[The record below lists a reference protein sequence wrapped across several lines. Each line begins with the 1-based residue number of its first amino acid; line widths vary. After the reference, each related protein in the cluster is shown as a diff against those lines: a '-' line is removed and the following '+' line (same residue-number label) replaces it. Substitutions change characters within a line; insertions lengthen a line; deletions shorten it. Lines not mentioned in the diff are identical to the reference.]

1 MLLNEFQSIQPESV
15 SFMSEQTFDLAVLGG
30 GPGGYVAAIR
40 AAQLGLRT
48 AVIDEN
54 PVFGGTCLRV
64 GCIPSKALLESS
76 HLFEETRSHLAAH
89 GIRVDGEVR
98 FDLAAMMKRKDQ
110 VVSALTGGIGMLL
123 KRAKVTAIQGR
134 GVLQPDRSIAVS
146 GPSPSAVRA
155 TNVLIATGSVPM
167 MLPGIEFDGEFVGD
181 STSALQYAAVP
192 PRLVVIGGGYIGLE
206 LGSVWSRL
214 GSKVTILEAMPQVL
228 GGLDG
233 EIAKIAVRIF
243 QKQGLEFR
251 TGTFVESARRVGDG
265 CEVRIKGGETIA
277 CDRVLMCAGRVP
289 NTRGI
294 GLESLGIQTDRRGA
308 IQVDGQFRTSCP
320 GVFAIGD
327 AIGGAML
334 AHKASEEGVACV
346 EMIVTGHGHVNYDAI
361 PAIVYTNPEIASVGR
376 TEEQLQQAGI
386 AYNKGVCPFGANG
399 RARALGDTEG
409 RIKILADQKTDRIL
423 GVHAIGMRAGDLISE
438 AAVAMN
444 FGASSEDLARCCH
457 AHPTLSEIMQEAALA
472 VSGRAIHT

>member
-1 MLLNEFQSIQPESV
+1 
-15 SFMSEQTFDLAVLGG
+15 MSEQIFDLVVLGG

-40 AAQLGLRT
+40 ASQLGLKT

-76 HLFEETRSHLAAH
+76 HLYDEARSHLGAH
-89 GIRVDGEVR
+89 GISVNGTVSV
-98 FDLAAMMKRKDQ
+98 DLAAMMKRKTQ
-110 VVSALTGGIGMLL
+110 IVGTLTGGIGMLL
-123 KRAKVTAIQGR
+123 KRAKVTAINGR
-134 GVLQPDRSIAVS
+134 GTLQANGSIAVS
-146 GPSPSAVRA
+146 SSGGPVSTVRGKN
-155 TNVLIATGSVPM
+155 TLIATGSLPM
-167 MLPGIEFDGEFVGD
+167 MLPGIEFDGVYVGD
-181 STSALQYAAVP
+181 STSALAYDKVP
-192 PRLVVIGGGYIGLE
+192 ERLIVIGGGYIGLE

-214 GSKVTILEAMPQVL
+214 GSKVTILEAMPAVL

-233 EIAKIAVRIF
+233 EIAKLAVRIF

-251 TGTFVESARRVGDG
+251 TGTFVESARRTGDG
-265 CEVRIKGGETIA
+265 CQVVIKGGETLTA
-277 CDRVLMCAGRVP
+277 DRVLMCAGRVP
-289 NTRGI
+289 NTRNI
-294 GLESLGIQTDRRGA
+294 GLENLNIQTDRRGA
-308 IQVDGQFRTSCP
+308 ITVNEHFQTSTP
-320 GVFAIGD
+320 SVFAIGD

-361 PAIVYTNPEIASVGR
+361 PAIVYTSPEIASVGK

-386 AYNKGVCPFGANG
+386 EYNKGVCPYGANG
-399 RARALGDTEG
+399 RARTLGDTEG
-409 RIKILADQKTDRIL
+409 RVKILAAKTTDRIL
-423 GVHAIGMRAGDLISE
+423 GVHAIGIRAGDLISE